1 MVFVS
6 ILPHVK
12 FGRYD
17 HREDTTHFRFIDKMK
32 NFSSII
38 INNKQNIT
46 NPTSQIVFANRQ
58 RVIEIKNHQKEFER
72 QSDLENLLKES
83 NIQLQN

>member
-1 MVFVS
+1 MIVS
-6 ILPHVK
+6 IQ
-12 FGRYD
+12 
-17 HREDTTHFRFIDKMK
+17 
-32 NFSSII
+32 SSII

-46 NPTSQIVFANRQ
+46 NPISQIVFANRQ